1 MKKIGITI
9 MVSIISSVTF
19 AFDYPELSDPIQQK
33 FLNLYLSDRNDLY
46 KEDFFSPLKTEQEW
60 SCRISRNEQYKLAN
74 LLLSKPLVIE
84 NELNTQKKSDNT
96 SQDETTITNS
106 NVRIIPMKV
115 ECVNGKIMGEVKLRI
130 EYDSLLDQYLKNSPN
145 QTRVIS
151 KIHNITL
158 SSGNIKDGA
167 LIGTAKSFTKLI
179 TQLKIESSQNEEK
192 KEFSNPIITLQM
204 NYKDDIG
211 NTALFSEETD
221 FYLTGGQIKNLKSAF
236 VEIIDKNHT
245 RKTTYKNN
253 YLSMIEPYKN
263 GIPHGDQ
270 LGYLVG
276 MDDKIDLIEAALP
289 SSHPKLV
296 TINGINY
303 LETHL
308 CVLEGVE
315 VDQFP
320 CLTDDQNK
328 VHP

>member
-1 MKKIGITI
+1 MKTLAILILTS
-9 MVSIISSVTF
+9 VSSITF
-19 AFDYPELSDPIQQK
+19 AFDYPELSNPTQQK
-33 FLNLYLSDRNDLY
+33 FFELYIKDRNDLY
-46 KEDFFSPLKTEQEW
+46 KEDFFTPLKTEQEW
-60 SCRISRNEQYKLAN
+60 SCQISRDEQYKLAN
-74 LLLSKPLVIE
+74 LLLSKPLEIE
-84 NELNTQKKSDNT
+84 NELNTQKNSDNT

-106 NVRIIPMKV
+106 NVRIIPMKA
-115 ECVNGKIMGEVKLRI
+115 ECVNGKIMGEVKLRT
-130 EYDSLLDQYLKNSPN
+130 EYNSLLDQYLKNSPN

-158 SSGNIKDGA
+158 SSGNIKDEV
-167 LIGTAKSFTKLI
+167 LIGTAKSFTKFI
-179 TQLKIESSQNEEK
+179 TQLKIETSPNEEK
-192 KEFSNPIITLQM
+192 KEFSNPITTLQM

-211 NTALFSEETD
+211 NTASFLEETG
-221 FYLTGGQIKNLKSAF
+221 FYLTGGQTQNLKSTF
-236 VEIIDKNHT
+236 IEIIDKNNT
-245 RKTTYKNN
+245 RKITYKNN

-276 MDDKIDLIEAALP
+276 MDDKIDLIEEALP

-308 CVLEGVE
+308 CMLEGVE

-320 CLTDDQNK
+320 CITDDQNK